1 MVDGRAQAFHRR
13 GHAVRVVE
21 DRRTRHQH
29 GGAGPN
35 DQGGR
40 RRVDASIDFHLAAGL
55 ASFDELAHPL
65 DLRQRRPDELLVPET
80 RIHGHDQHLVQVLN
94 DLLQHGRRR
103 RRVDGDSGALAER
116 PDPLHRA
123 VQIVVALPVDE
134 ERIGAGLDELVQK
147 EIGIRDHQMD
157 LERELGR
164 PPKGLD
170 DRRAHGQIRHE
181 MSVHHVDVDP
191 VGSSLFRLG
200 YLLAQPGEVRGE
212 NRRGELHGVL
222 RSHVLDA
229 SKML

>member
-1 MVDGRAQAFHRR
+1 MTDKYTQLVSQGLGKDVAKKLATKQATYVF
-13 GHAVRVVE
+13 
-21 DRRTRHQH
+21 
-29 GGAGPN
+29 
-35 DQGGR
+35 
-40 RRVDASIDFHLAAGL
+40 S
-55 ASFDELAHPL
+55 S
-65 DLRQRRPDELLVPET
+65 
-80 RIHGHDQHLVQVLN
+80 
-94 DLLQHGRRR
+94 
-103 RRVDGDSGALAER
+103 
-116 PDPLHRA
+116 PLHRA

-134 ERIGAGLDELVQK
+134 ERVGAGLDELVQK

-157 LERELGR
+157 LERKLGH

-200 YLLAQPGEVRGE
+200 YLLAQPCEVRGE

-222 RSHVLDA
+222 GSHVLDA